1 MSRTELV
8 VNLLTRENLFVL
20 VLRDTTPAQIIPRY
34 NLLGEL
40 FLS

>member
-34 NLLGEL
+34 IIVY
-40 FLS
+40 